1 MYVRALIVVLIVLN
15 AGVALWWALQPAP
28 AAVAAPPQPAGVA
41 RLEVLPST
49 AAASLAAPG
58 EASEAGMVPA
68 AAVTA
73 PSDAPAPAPAPA
85 STPTPTPTPA
95 STETSTAAA
104 AASSSIDAAAAKVAA
119 TSQTS
124 AQVPPP
130 TKVAPTPNEV
140 AAVAIKPSPAV
151 PTPAAAPERCASLG
165 PYAARADAD
174 AALARLRGQATRTRV
189 REDKDAGV
197 STFRVMLPNVGDR
210 AAAQA
215 LVKRI
220 AAAGMGDYYVIAQ
233 GEDNSIALGQYQSR
247 ERAERRQASLVG
259 AGFPAQLLPSG
270 TGQSRWW
277 IDVRST
283 AAIGTLQGT
292 AGATRQRSLDCAAL
306 R

>member
-1 MYVRALIVVLIVLN
+1 MYVRVLIVVLIVLN

-85 STPTPTPTPA
+85 P
-95 STETSTAAA
+95 TETPTAAA

-130 TKVAPTPNEV
+130 AKVAPTPNEV

-174 AALARLRGQATRTRV
+174 AALARLRGQALRTRV

-233 GEDNSIALGQYQSR
+233 GEDNTIALGQYQSR

>member
-49 AAASLAAPG
+49 AAASPG
-58 EASEAGMVPA
+58 EASEAGMGPA

-85 STPTPTPTPA
+85 P
-95 STETSTAAA
+95 TETPTAAA

-130 TKVAPTPNEV
+130 AKVAPTPNEV

-174 AALARLRGQATRTRV
+174 AALARLRGQALRTRV

-210 AAAQA
+210 AAAQV

-233 GEDNSIALGQYQSR
+233 GEDNTIALGQYQSR

>member
-49 AAASLAAPG
+49 AAASPG
-58 EASEAGMVPA
+58 EASEAGMGPA

-85 STPTPTPTPA
+85 STQTQTQ
-95 STETSTAAA
+95 TAAA

-130 TKVAPTPNEV
+130 AKVAPTPNEV

-174 AALARLRGQATRTRV
+174 AALARLRGQALRTRV

-233 GEDNSIALGQYQSR
+233 GENNTIALGQYQSR

>member
-49 AAASLAAPG
+49 AAASPAAPG

-85 STPTPTPTPA
+85 STQTQTQ
-95 STETSTAAA
+95 TAAA

>member
-41 RLEVLPST
+41 RLEVLPGT
-49 AAASLAAPG
+49 APASPAGPG
-58 EASEAGMVPA
+58 EASEAGMDPA

-73 PSDAPAPAPAPA
+73 PSDAP
-85 STPTPTPTPA
+85 TPTPTSTST
-95 STETSTAAA
+95 STEAEAETAAA
-104 AASSSIDAAAAKVAA
+104 AVSSPAAAVAGKVVA

-130 TKVAPTPNEV
+130 TKVAPAPAEV
-140 AAVAIKPSPAV
+140 AAAAIKPSPAV
-151 PTPAAAPERCASLG
+151 PAPAAAPERCASLG

-220 AAAGMGDYYVIAQ
+220 AAAGMSDYYVIAQ